1 MKKFLTQYG
10 AYMLA
15 VALMMPLAQA
25 QAHSAGMQAPCDQ
38 LSSFQRSST

>member
-25 QAHSAGMQAPCDQ
+25 QAHSAGMQAA
-38 LSSFQRSST
+38 L